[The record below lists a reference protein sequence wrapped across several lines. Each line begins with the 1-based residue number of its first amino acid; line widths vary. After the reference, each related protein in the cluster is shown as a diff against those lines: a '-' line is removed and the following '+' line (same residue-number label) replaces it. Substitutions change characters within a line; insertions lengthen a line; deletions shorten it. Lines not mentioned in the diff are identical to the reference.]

1 MNPDAPPIRLFLD
14 SGVIIE
20 GCAEPPMTPERAIA
34 VTFRPVTEAEARDI
48 AAWRYEEPYAF
59 YNAPEGAADDPEYLR
74 ELLDPDNPYY
84 AAIDSQGE
92 MIGFLGVGA
101 PAQVGTAEEREAAYR
116 GEDALDVG
124 LGLRPDLT
132 GRGLGLAFVEAGLAF
147 ARERFAPTRFRLSV
161 AAFNRR
167 AIRVYERAGFR
178 RVRALTLANSGGPR
192 EFVIMVR
199 DA

>member
-1 MNPDAPPIRLFLD
+1 MNL
-14 SGVIIE
+14 
-20 GCAEPPMTPERAIA
+20 
-34 VTFRPVTEAEARDI
+34 TFRPATEAEARAI
-48 AAWRYEEPYAF
+48 AAWRYDGPYAF

-84 AAIDSQGE
+84 AALDSRGGLV
-92 MIGFLGVGA
+92 GFLAFGA
-101 PAQVGTAEEREAAYR
+101 PALVGTPEERNEAYG
-116 GEDALDVG
+116 GEQALDIG

-132 GRGLGLAFVEAGLAF
+132 GRGLGLTYVEAGLAL
-147 ARERFAPTRFRLSV
+147 ARERFASARLRLSV
-161 AAFNRR
+161 AAFNHR

-178 RVRALTLANSGGPR
+178 RVRVRTLDSSGGPY